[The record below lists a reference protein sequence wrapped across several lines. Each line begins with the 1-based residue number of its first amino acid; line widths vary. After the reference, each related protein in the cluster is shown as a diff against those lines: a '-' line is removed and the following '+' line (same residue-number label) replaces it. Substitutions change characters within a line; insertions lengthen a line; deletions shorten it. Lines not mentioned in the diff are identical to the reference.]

1 MDEHQSKYVCHRCVR
16 DTYLATQ
23 LLHAGQTRLC
33 SYCGERR
40 QTFPLE
46 EMAARIHEVVQQ
58 HFRLTP
64 NYPDDPD
71 GWYAVRFE
79 HEWERRGCSPNDIIA
94 EIAGLEQDIAD
105 DIVQHLSD
113 IHSYGMVRHGD
124 EDPYGLEARY
134 EECGP
139 DAGPFRIIWD
149 NVPTSIQHQVRFFN
163 TEAESALNRVFRELD
178 TLSTAAADSVFEVI
192 GNDGD
197 TTVIWRARRAGSRSQ
212 LQKILANPTSEMGPP
227 PPAITPAGRMNSAG
241 IPVFYGALDQD
252 TAIAEIRPPVGSYV
266 VTGKFELLKPVS
278 LLNLSL
284 LQDII
289 LQDII
294 VEKRYFEPDYAERA
308 NRVAFLKQLAQ
319 ELTKPVM
326 PEDEPTEYTATQ
338 VIAEY
343 LAHKAQ
349 IKLDG
354 ISFRSA
360 QTDPPG
366 QNIVLFNHSSSV
378 ESYPVPPRNDVV
390 VGIHNRYDDYGH
402 PKGSRLVAI
411 WEFTEPE
418 PPEDAPRAEDPD
430 QPDTSPE
437 PPRPYPT
444 LRLDVHGLAV
454 HEIKAMKPDYE
465 SMETFRYRDSTSQPQ
480 F

>member
-1 MDEHQSKYVCHRCVR
+1 MEEHQAKYACHRCVT
-16 DTYLATQ
+16 DTDLATQ
-23 LLHAGQTRLC
+23 LLDGGQLRLC

-58 HFRLTP
+58 HFQLTP
-64 NYPDDPD
+64 DHPDSPD
-71 GWYAVRFE
+71 EWYAVKLE
-79 HEWERRGCSPNDIIA
+79 HDWERRGCSPNDLIA
-94 EIAGLEQDIAD
+94 EIAGLEQEIAD

-113 IHSYGMVRHGD
+113 IHSYRTVSHGG
-124 EDPYGLEARY
+124 EDPYGIEARY
-134 EECGP
+134 EESGP

-163 TEAESALNRVFRELD
+163 TEVEDVLNRVFTELNILQ
-178 TLSTAAADSVFEVI
+178 TTAGEPVLEVI
-192 GNDGD
+192 GYDGD
-197 TTVIWRARRAGSRSQ
+197 STIIWRARRAESRSQ
-212 LQKILANPTSEMGPP
+212 LQKILADPSSQMGPP
-227 PPAITPAGRMNSAG
+227 PPATTPAGRMNPAG

-266 VTGKFELLKPVS
+266 VTGKFELLKPVR

-289 LQDII
+289 I
-294 VEKRYFEPDYAERA
+294 EKRYFEPDYAERA
-308 NRVAFLKQLAQ
+308 NRVAFLKQLAH

-349 IKLDG
+349 TKLDG
-354 ISFRSA
+354 ILFRSA
-360 QTDPPG
+360 QTYPTG
-366 QNIVLFNHSSSV
+366 ENIVLFNHSSSV
-378 ESYPVPPRNDVV
+378 EKFPVPASDDVE
-390 VGIHNRYDDYGH
+390 VGIHNAYDDEE
-402 PKGSRLVAI
+402 SRMVTI
-411 WEFTEPE
+411 WESIEPDDPAIAP
-418 PPEDAPRAEDPD
+418 PPEDQD
-430 QPDTSPE
+430 QPDTGAGPSAPD
-437 PPRPYPT
+437 PT
-444 LRLDVHGLAV
+444 LRLDVDGLIV

-465 SMETFRYRDSTSQPQ
+465 SLQTKRYRHIKTEPL